1 MIRVNGAAIRPSA
14 CALLFLCATALAQ
27 TDGVS
32 FQAAAMSFDLRGNSV
47 YTALTV
53 TDGTLTI
60 SAAQGTATSQDGAN
74 GLWELRAGLSIAID
88 GATLAADSGTLRASD
103 GRFTEIEFLGAPV
116 TLEGTAGGESRQ
128 FRLTAGRIAYD
139 GTRGVLQ
146 ASEGVVFVSDG
157 LEVRNCNW
165 TYDLSDKSVQAVA
178 ETASKCAAT
187 VALKRGTP

>member
-60 SAAQGTATSQDGAN
+60 SAAPKVR
-74 GLWELRAGLSIAID
+74 LRAKTAPTVCGS
-88 GATLAADSGTLRASD
+88 S
-103 GRFTEIEFLGAPV
+103 ELG
-116 TLEGTAGGESRQ
+116 
-128 FRLTAGRIAYD
+128 
-139 GTRGVLQ
+139 
-146 ASEGVVFVSDG
+146 
-157 LEVRNCNW
+157 
-165 TYDLSDKSVQAVA
+165 
-178 ETASKCAAT
+178 
-187 VALKRGTP
+187 